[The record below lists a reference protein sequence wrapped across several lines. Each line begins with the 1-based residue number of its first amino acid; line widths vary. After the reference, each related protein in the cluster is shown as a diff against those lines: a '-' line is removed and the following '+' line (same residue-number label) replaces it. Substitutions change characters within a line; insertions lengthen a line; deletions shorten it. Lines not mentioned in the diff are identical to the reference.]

1 MAFDPDLYLKAQREQ
16 GDISARARG
25 FDPDAYLG
33 KKGAEEDKGTPIYAD
48 VPTAVG
54 AKPNIIRYEKQ
65 PEQPPRTVADYA
77 KAFLEVPATI
87 ATGAVAPFIGV
98 GAGMIENIR
107 EGTNKRV
114 DRPELGQRFTYEP
127 TSPVAQDVVE
137 SLGSALNS
145 AKIPAYVPT
154 IGTVARATQQTN
166 RAVTPM
172 VRGNLPSFD
181 EATQAVRAAPAKIA
195 DLLREKEAPVLSGA
209 GAAEVPVANQ
219 RIQLAQGLRVPVKL
233 TKGQA
238 TRDLGLQQFEAEI
251 AKTYP
256 QDVGR
261 PLIKSKLDQN
271 ERILQNFDA
280 FVDATGAEKAGEFN
294 LREVGKVVDSALVN
308 KANEVKSQI
317 RSAYKEAE
325 KAGETNELIDITGV
339 NKYLNGLKAEE
350 VNAPVI
356 TSAKIMLSE
365 LSDNGKI
372 SINDLEQIRK
382 RINKISSDTPTNK
395 EFGKQIKEQI
405 DLSTVGKGGEL
416 YQKARKLREN
426 YSKEF
431 ENVGYI
437 DKLLSKKSGT
447 TDRAVALED
456 VFDHSIM
463 KGSLDDVRAIG
474 RTLKKAGPEGE
485 QAWRELQ
492 GQTIE
497 QMKTAV
503 TKNIQRDEAGNPI
516 VSPKQ
521 LDTFV
526 KNLDADGKLDYLFG
540 KKGAQEIRDLRDTAI
555 TVYSPVA
562 GINQSNT
569 ASALT
574 QALDRIRGSALSK
587 IPMAGPLFEIGSEMV
602 EKKKL
607 GKQVKESLDFNPNDL
622 AKELRKGK

>member
-1 MAFDPDLYLKAQREQ
+1 MAFDPDLYLKNTKLQ
-16 GDISARARG
+16 GDIAAEAMG
-25 FDPDAYLG
+25 FNPDAYLG
-33 KKGAEEDKGTPIYAD
+33 LKVGDRGNVINTD
-48 VPTAVG
+48 VPTVVG
-54 AKPNIIRYEKQ
+54 SRPNAINPQ
-65 PEQPPRTVADYA
+65 PEQAPRTVADYA
-77 KAFLEVPATI
+77 KAFLEVPATVV
-87 ATGAVAPFIGV
+87 TGAVAPFIGV

-107 EGTNKRV
+107 QGTNQRV
-114 DRPELGQRFTYEP
+114 DRPELAQRFTYEP
-127 TSPVAQDVVE
+127 TSQVSQDVVE
-137 SLGSALNS
+137 NLANALEAS
-145 AKIPAYVPT
+145 KLPPFIPAL
-154 IGTVARATQQTN
+154 GTTARATQQAGRTT
-166 RAVTPM
+166 APM
-172 VRGNLPSFD
+172 VNLPSY
-181 EATQAVRAAPAKIA
+181 ERVAQATKSAPLKIA

-209 GAAEVPVANQ
+209 GAAEVPDFQ
-219 RIQLAQGLRVPVKL
+219 KRINIAQGLRVPVKL

-238 TRDLGLQQFEAEI
+238 TRELGQTQFETEI

-308 KANEVKSQI
+308 QANKAKKQI
-317 RSAYKEAE
+317 SDAYKLARE
-325 KAGETNELIDITGV
+325 AGETSEMIDVTGV
-339 NKYLNGLKAEE
+339 QNYLNGLEAESI
-350 VNAPVI
+350 NAPII
-356 TSAKIMLSE
+356 TSAKMKLDK
-365 LSDNGKI
+365 LAKGGQI
-372 SINDLEQIRK
+372 SLNDLEEVRK
-382 RINKISSDTPTNK
+382 MVNALSGDTPSNMA
-395 EFGKQIKEQI
+395 FGKQIKDQI
-405 DLSTVGKGGEL
+405 DTTTVGKGGDL
-416 YQKARKLREN
+416 YQQARKLREN
-426 YSKEF
+426 YAREF
-431 ENVGYI
+431 ENVGYV
-437 DKLLSKKSGT
+437 DKLLSKKAGT

-485 QAWRELQ
+485 QAWKELQ

-497 QMKTAV
+497 QMKAAV

-562 GINQSNT
+562 GINTSNT
-569 ASALT
+569 SSALT
-574 QALDRIRGSALSK
+574 QALDRIKGSALAK

-607 GKQVKESLDFNPNDL
+607 GKQVQESLEYNPNDL